1 MHLIPFVKK
10 CIDVAEPW
18 QKESGEFATFEVF
31 DSATKP
37 NYFFMGGFGQ
47 FKHIKFGKGL
57 YSTKYPS
64 RDDWKNAEP
73 SDKVYEDYYNR
84 ANDRYIQTTDVWVK
98 QRPYV
103 LFPLQFVYPKDYHET
118 WAAIEWA
125 TKNKVYTV
133 FKRHPA
139 SSSQS
144 QTPRDY
150 DKFWEVAVRA
160 GITSEYTH
168 FPVENYNAQS
178 MIEQCDLMFSADSA
192 MTLEAMLRGKPT
204 FTLRRCQIS
213 DIIPVLDH
221 TKLDSSILDVPSVPI
236 EKQKQWLTWYWNS
249 CVNDLD
255 ADNFAWKINKRRDLY
270 RQGHTDLEL
279 HSWEFTKQHGLHS

>member
-1 MHLIPFVKK
+1 
-10 CIDVAEPW
+10 
-18 QKESGEFATFEVF
+18 
-31 DSATKP
+31 
-37 NYFFMGGFGQ
+37 
-47 FKHIKFGKGL
+47 
-57 YSTKYPS
+57 
-64 RDDWKNAEP
+64 
-73 SDKVYEDYYNR
+73 
-84 ANDRYIQTTDVWVK
+84 
-98 QRPYV
+98 
-103 LFPLQFVYPKDYHET
+103 
-118 WAAIEWA
+118 
-125 TKNKVYTV
+125 
-133 FKRHPA
+133 
-139 SSSQS
+139 
-144 QTPRDY
+144 
-150 DKFWEVAVRA
+150 
-160 GITSEYTH
+160 
-168 FPVENYNAQS
+168 